1 MEQMALLQQLF
12 TWSAVVYWVAGFLL
26 LWRIPSVKHGGGK
39 RGGRLNQAR
48 PAEADELG
56 RGVEDVSIVIP
67 ARNEA
72 GNIGVLL
79 DSIAGQ
85 RSRPGEVIVVD
96 DQSNDATAEIARSYA
111 AAGVKVIAAEQRP
124 EGWTG
129 KNWSCHCGAV
139 QVQGR

>member
-48 PAEADELG
+48 PADAEERSRAVSE
-56 RGVEDVSIVIP
+56 VSIVIP

-79 DSIAGQ
+79 DSIAVQ

-96 DQSNDATAEIARSYA
+96 DQSSDATAEIARGY
-111 AAGVKVIAAEQRP
+111 AGVRVIEADRRP
-124 EGWTG
+124 
-129 KNWSCHCGAV
+129 
-139 QVQGR
+139 